1 MFIAGQGG
9 RSEHRVTGAE
19 HTMNQDDATDEVATR
34 VQTTAPHIRE
44 LENPAAAEF
53 RRLLDEEEYV
63 FAPGTYHAL
72 DARLAEMAGLDAV
85 YMSGYSTVLG
95 QFGFPDLE
103 MVDMREMVE
112 NAKRMVEA
120 TDLPIVADC
129 DTGYGG
135 VHNVRRA
142 VREYEK
148 VGVAAV
154 HIEDQTTPKRCGHIA
169 GKQIISREDARAR
182 FEAAVDAKQ
191 ADETVII
198 ARTDAYGSANGGW
211 EEHLE
216 RGRLYADCGV
226 DLVWPEMPDPS
237 REDAVRYAET
247 LHETHPEATLAFNY
261 SSSFAWS
268 KEDDPLT
275 FAELGELG
283 YKYIFITLFALHS
296 GAHAVYEDMRN
307 AAENAEQAQFELED
321 RYLGHPTES
330 HHELSFVPRF
340 QEIEAQYDPDAK
352 TRQESSAGF
361 SGEREEAVITSGDT
375 ESSAG
380 GEDTPAGEAD
390 EESSA
395 ADD

>member
-1 MFIAGQGG
+1 MT
-9 RSEHRVTGAE
+9 H
-19 HTMNQDDATDEVATR
+19 DDSGSDEVATR
-34 VQTTAPHIRE
+34 VQSTEPHIRE
-44 LENPAAAEF
+44 IDNPAGEEF
-53 RRLLDEEEYV
+53 RRLLEKEEFV

-120 TDLPIVADC
+120 TNLPIVADC

-169 GKQIISREDARAR
+169 GKQIISREDAQAR

-191 ADETVII
+191 AEETVII
-198 ARTDAYGSANGGW
+198 ARTDAYGSANGDW

-247 LHETHPEATLAFNY
+247 LAETHPDVKLAFNY

-268 KEDDPLT
+268 REDDPLT
-275 FAELGELG
+275 FAELGDLG
-283 YKYIFITLFALHS
+283 YKYIFITLYALHS
-296 GAHAVYEDMRN
+296 GAHAVYEDMK
-307 AAENAEQAQFELED
+307 AVAETDERAQFDLES
-321 RYLGHPTES
+321 RYLDHPTES

-340 QEIEAQYDPDAK
+340 QDLEARYDPDAEL
-352 TRQESSAGF
+352 RQQESAGF
-361 SGEREEAVITSGDT
+361 SEEGEAVITSEEGEPELT
-375 ESSAG
+375 
-380 GEDTPAGEAD
+380 GEDDEATATTD
-390 EESSA
+390 
-395 ADD
+395 